1 MHDESVVNCIMCN
14 YGMDV
19 MCGYLATSC
28 YILNIQNI
36 KPLNSIWAIDTILHR
51 SLFLTE
57 NKFAL
62 SSRGSAME
70 NDIYIFFQFLVH

>member
-1 MHDESVVNCIMCN
+1 MHDESEVNCIMCN

-28 YILNIQNI
+28 SIFNIKNI
-36 KPLNSIWAIDTILHR
+36 KPLNSIWAIDKILHG

-57 NKFAL
+57 NTFAL
-62 SSRGSAME
+62 STRGSAM
-70 NDIYIFFQFLVH
+70 DFFFQFLVH